1 MVAVTAKDYVS
12 ERSLK
17 ERQKWKVKMNM
28 KMVIFAEARE
38 GFDFSKMSHFSVH
51 FCLILKS
58 ILEKLD

>member
-1 MVAVTAKDYVS
+1 
-12 ERSLK
+12 
-17 ERQKWKVKMNM
+17 MNT

-38 GFDFSKMSHFSVH
+38 GFHFSVH